1 MDFAV
6 HLGTVSLSAEGLV
19 DFGKLFKAFDGI
31 VTLVDSIKGP
41 KEQPNREGQVTETP
55 SLSMAEQLQAGLTNV
70 VVAALKEAFDRDR
83 ARLEMERAHLEEQ
96 RLQAEARMRME
107 IRRQAAEREAG
118 RLKLLT
124 GIAVIG
130 WIVSVVL
137 LLTRIGQ
144 TTAVS
149 RITTG
154 IGSLLLLSALGFAF
168 SAYSRIPDPDASE
181 SREPAHANDNAALWL
196 VLAGLAL
203 TIASVVI

>member
-1 MDFAV
+1 M
-6 HLGTVSLSAEGLV
+6 V
-19 DFGKLFKAFDGI
+19 DFGKLYKAFDGI
-31 VTLVDSIKGP
+31 VTLVDSMKGP
-41 KEQPNREGQVTETP
+41 KEEPNREGQVTETP
-55 SLSMAEQLQAGLTNV
+55 SLSLAEQLQAGLTNV

-96 RLQAEARMRME
+96 RLQAEASMRME

-118 RLKLLT
+118 RLKLLAGT
-124 GIAVIG
+124 AVIG

-137 LLTRIGQ
+137 LVMRIGQ
-144 TTAVS
+144 TTALS

-168 SAYSRIPDPDASE
+168 SAYSRIPHADASE

-196 VLAGLAL
+196 VLVGLAL
-203 TIASVVI
+203 TIASLLM